1 MQVIKQINNCE
12 YFYKNY
18 ISAFKSQKKKEILH
32 SSLLKK
38 KWQMLH
44 QNDVQSRKIQYIQK
58 KNIKNRQITV

>member
-38 KWQMLH
+38 KKGKCFTKVMYNQEKY
-44 QNDVQSRKIQYIQK
+44 NTYKRKTLK
-58 KNIKNRQITV
+58 TDK